1 MGESYKIF
9 STSTCKKC
17 CVVFSFKLNI
27 DSFIKAFTMIYVWK
41 YVTCHYNKKKI
52 YMLIYLDIILEN
64 NSEWEQKS
72 NFKICLV
79 H

>member
-9 STSTCKKC
+9 TTSTCKKC

-27 DSFIKAFTMIYVWK
+27 DSFIRSIFYDICMPIYS
-41 YVTCHYNKKKI
+41 
-52 YMLIYLDIILEN
+52 DIILEN
-64 NSEWEQKS
+64 NYEWEQTS

>member
-1 MGESYKIF
+1 MGQSYKIF

-27 DSFIKAFTMIYVWK
+27 DSFIRSIY
-41 YVTCHYNKKKI
+41 YDIC
-52 YMLIYLDIILEN
+52 MLIYLDIILEN